1 MTKTTR
7 ELQISGT
14 YRSDRHGERV
24 EAEKPS
30 GVPIAP
36 GHLTTAEKKIFNE
49 VAALMYKNDSIASLD
64 SYALETFS
72 VQLCLFRKAKKELQK
87 SGEYLV
93 SQTNK
98 NGSTNQVASPWL
110 KVLKD
115 SNDVVLKLSAKL
127 GLTPMDRNKVS
138 KVVDSEPGSPL
149 LKDGHSLFH

>member
-14 YRSDRHGERV
+14 YRSDRHSDRV

-30 GVPIAP
+30 IAP
-36 GHLTTAEKKIFNE
+36 TAPSHLTAAEKKIFDE
-49 VAALMYKNDSIASLD
+49 VAALMFENDSISSLD

-87 SGEYLV
+87 SGDYLV

-98 NGSTNQVASPWL
+98 NGSTNLVASPWL

-138 KVVDSEPGSPL
+138 KVVDSVPGSSL
-149 LKDGHSLFH
+149 LKDGTSLFR